1 MTCLLRGNRY
11 AARQYAK
18 DFLSKHIEAIGSS
31 GFHCIYSTQP
41 EEAIMRSIDKQEV
54 LRLLKKGIQADIW
67 YDAADHEDEV
77 AWQTIEDVQGAMQR
91 AIALLEKPE
100 EATK

>member
-1 MTCLLRGNRY
+1 
-11 AARQYAK
+11 
-18 DFLSKHIEAIGSS
+18 
-31 GFHCIYSTQP
+31 
-41 EEAIMRSIDKQEV
+41 MRSIDKQEV

-67 YDAADHEDEV
+67 YDAADHEV

-100 EATK
+100 ETTK

>member
-1 MTCLLRGNRY
+1 
-11 AARQYAK
+11 
-18 DFLSKHIEAIGSS
+18 
-31 GFHCIYSTQP
+31 
-41 EEAIMRSIDKQEV
+41 MRSIDKQEV

-100 EATK
+100 EARAFDLQGHGSVQAVSAVKKVMEELTC

>member
-11 AARQYAK
+11 AAGQYAK

-41 EEAIMRSIDKQEV
+41 EEAQHDN
-54 LRLLKKGIQADIW
+54 
-67 YDAADHEDEV
+67 
-77 AWQTIEDVQGAMQR
+77 
-91 AIALLEKPE
+91 
-100 EATK
+100 